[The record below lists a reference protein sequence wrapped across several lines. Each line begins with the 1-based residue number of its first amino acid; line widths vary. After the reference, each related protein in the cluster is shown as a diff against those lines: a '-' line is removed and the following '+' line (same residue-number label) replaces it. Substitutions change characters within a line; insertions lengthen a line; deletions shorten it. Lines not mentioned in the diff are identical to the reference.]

1 MTVTV
6 TNLITSQAAP
16 VAQTTLY
23 TVPAATVVI
32 LDKLT
37 ATNTAGAAAT
47 VSLNLVNS
55 GGAAGASN
63 LITSVQSIAAGASYQ
78 FPEAVGHVLTAGQ
91 FVSMIASATTV
102 TLRASGR
109 VVA

>member
-6 TNLITSQAAP
+6 NNLITSQAA
-16 VAQTTLY
+16 VAAQTTYY
-23 TVPAATVVI
+23 TVPAATRVI
-32 LDKLT
+32 IDKLT
-37 ATNTAGAAAT
+37 ATNTAAGAAT

-55 GGAAGASN
+55 GGAAGAAN
-63 LITSVQSIAAGASYQ
+63 LITSNQSIAAGQVYQ
-78 FPEAVGHVLTAGQ
+78 FPEAVGHILEAGQ
-91 FVSMIASATTV
+91 FISINASATTV

>member
-6 TNLITSQAAP
+6 SNIIPAQAAIA
-16 VAQTTLY
+16 AQTTY
-23 TVPAATVVI
+23 FTTPAATRI
-32 LDKLT
+32 IIDKLT

-55 GGAAGASN
+55 GDAASAANLLTSN
-63 LITSVQSIAAGASYQ
+63 QSIAAGAVYQ
-78 FPEAVGHVLTAGQ
+78 FPEAIGHILDAGQ
-91 FVSMIASATTV
+91 FISINASATTV

-109 VVA
+109 VVV